1 MFVSDDNA
9 KEYLIE
15 SLKNCNYLKDSEAFK
30 EFFDECFNQFVE
42 RMFDQEDHEEVKI
55 SADITEEMSKEFWDA
70 AENELIEWTQDN
82 VISKMLTKFKA

>member
-1 MFVSDDNA
+1 MFHSAKNVLKFQIKELVDMFVSDDNA

-42 RMFDQEDHEEVKI
+42 RI
-55 SADITEEMSKEFWDA
+55 
-70 AENELIEWTQDN
+70 
-82 VISKMLTKFKA
+82 